1 MLLFISTKIFYFIT
15 YFYFS
20 CSLLLIIGK
29 LQGFGYDLLTWRG
42 TTLKKKHLISSIVQV
57 YRNIRM
63 RFIRY
68 IQEWEIIILTL
79 NWLQIHIYVCMFIV
93 LLFGENKL

>member
-1 MLLFISTKIFYFIT
+1 M
-15 YFYFS
+15 
-20 CSLLLIIGK
+20 LIIGK

-42 TTLKKKHLISSIVQV
+42 TTLKKNLISSIVQV

-63 RFIRY
+63 IFIRY